1 MSDSNRIARRWRA
14 HRCRQAPKSSIGPL
28 LAGIIAIAPAGSLG
42 GPGGLLVAVLGVG
55 SWWGSK
61 FWPRKDAT
69 DDAGARAF
77 LAQLETTAG
86 SAADPGSPK
95 REQEAEPGVGVP
107 TISGGEPRA
116 GQQDIL
122 QIIH

>member
-1 MSDSNRIARRWRA
+1 MSDSNPYRA
-14 HRCRQAPKSSIGPL
+14 PSASDPAPAKRKSSIGPL
-28 LAGIIAIAPAGSLG
+28 LAGIIAIALAGLLG

-95 REQEAEPGVGVP
+95 REQEAEPGVDDLNNL
-107 TISGGEPRA
+107 R
-116 GQQDIL
+116 L
-122 QIIH
+122 